1 VVDSPNEEIVREVG
15 WHHPEHTIEF
25 RPSDATALLDL
36 AGFQVTKIV
45 GHWLC
50 RSSEGEILSRTDLQ
64 VDSVRW
70 PVQRRVEEGLNRP
83 KDCFSWWIESRKER
97 PPNAAALIRFV
108 IDLGRRYGDRR
119 FQCGMHTAAPTQT
132 VIDGIPLAYWPTWMG
147 RLVGFGSLCSITVGR
162 TLVGFTRYLYAAI
175 HSPGR
180 IEVFKTDD
188 NRVLAEAMLPPVL

>member
-15 WHHPEHTIEF
+15 WHRPEHTIEF

-36 AGFQVTKIV
+36 ARSQVTKIV

-64 VDSVRW
+64 VDSVLW
-70 PVQRRVEEGLNRP
+70 PLQRRVEEGLNRP

-97 PPNAAALIRFV
+97 PPNAAVLIRFV

-132 VIDGIPLAYWPTWMG
+132 VIDGIPLAYWPPLGWEG
-147 RLVGFGSLCSITVGR
+147 WLVFGP
-162 TLVGFTRYLYAAI
+162 YA
-175 HSPGR
+175 P
-180 IEVFKTDD
+180 
-188 NRVLAEAMLPPVL
+188 